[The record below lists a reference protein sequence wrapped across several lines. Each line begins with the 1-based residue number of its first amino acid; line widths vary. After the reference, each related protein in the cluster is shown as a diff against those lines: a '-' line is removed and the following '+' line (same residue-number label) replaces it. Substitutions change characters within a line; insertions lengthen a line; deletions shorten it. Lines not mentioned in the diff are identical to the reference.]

1 MEKTSLPKI
10 VVFCCYQSAY
20 EAADMAGTMRLSL
33 PENLNIIRVP
43 CTGKVDTVHILKAF
57 ELGAEGVMVL
67 ACHEEN
73 CKFLTGNTRA
83 RKRVEYL
90 KGILE
95 EIGLEKERLEIYNL
109 APNMAHRFIEVSN
122 AMAEKVKELGPA
134 IKPAT

>member
-1 MEKTSLPKI
+1 LEKTSLPKI

-20 EAADMAGTMRLSL
+20 EAADMAGTMRLPL

-67 ACHEEN
+67 ACHEDN

-95 EIGLEKERLEIYNL
+95 EIGLGKERLEIYNL

>member
-1 MEKTSLPKI
+1 LEKTSLPKI

-20 EAADMAGTMRLSL
+20 EAADMAGTMKMSL
-33 PENLNIIRVP
+33 PDNISIVRIP
-43 CTGKVDTVHILKAF
+43 CTGKVDMIHILKAF
-57 ELGAEGVMVL
+57 ELGAAGVMVL
-67 ACHEEN
+67 ACHEDN

-90 KGILE
+90 KRELE
-95 EIGLEKERLEIYNL
+95 MIGLEKERLEIYNL

>member
-1 MEKTSLPKI
+1 MNDKSFSPKI

-33 PENLNIIRVP
+33 PENLNIVRVP
-43 CTGKVDTVHILKAF
+43 CTGKVDMIHILKAF

-73 CKFLTGNTRA
+73 CKFLTGNIRA

-95 EIGLEKERLEIYNL
+95 EIGLQKERLEIYNL
-109 APNMAHRFIEVSN
+109 APNMGPKFAEITSS
-122 AMAEKVKELGPA
+122 MAEGLKKLKSIE
-134 IKPAT
+134 K